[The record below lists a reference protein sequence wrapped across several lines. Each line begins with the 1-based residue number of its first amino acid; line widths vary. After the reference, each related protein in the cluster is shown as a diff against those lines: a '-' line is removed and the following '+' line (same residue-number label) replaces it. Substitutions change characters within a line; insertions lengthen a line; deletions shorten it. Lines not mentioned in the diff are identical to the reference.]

1 MGMLVKGLWHQDNP
15 PNQAGAFKR
24 PSSSFRNWPV
34 LHTLK
39 EKPSRYCLFVAK
51 ACPWAHRTL
60 IFLKL
65 KGLEDAIDV
74 FYVKPHMAEHG
85 WELEEAYKPINAK
98 YLHELY
104 TKSNPEYSGKVT
116 VPVLWDTE
124 DQVII
129 NNESADII
137 EMLNDDWNFIAKHPD
152 LDLMP
157 EHLRQERE
165 DLNAWVYEHI
175 NNAVYR
181 TGFASNQAVYEKEC
195 RALFA
200 ALDQL
205 EHQLSRQ
212 SYLFGDEICDT
223 DVRLFTTLVRFD
235 AVYVGHFKCNLK
247 MIREYSNLHAYML
260 RVYKRVKDTV
270 DIHSIKAHYY
280 QSHPWINPNGIVALG
295 VDEVFTEVK

>member
-1 MGMLVKGLWHQDNP
+1 M
-15 PNQAGAFKR
+15 
-24 PSSSFRNWPV
+24 
-34 LHTLK
+34 
-39 EKPSRYCLFVAK
+39 
-51 ACPWAHRTL
+51 
-60 IFLKL
+60 
-65 KGLEDAIDV
+65 
-74 FYVKPHMAEHG
+74 
-85 WELEEAYKPINAK
+85 
-98 YLHELY
+98 
-104 TKSNPEYSGKVT
+104 T

-137 EMLNDDWNFIAKHPD
+137 EMLNDDWSFVAKHPD

-157 EHLRQERE
+157 EYLRKERE
-165 DLNAWVYEHI
+165 DLNVWVYEHI

-181 TGFASNQAVYEKEC
+181 TGFASNQVVYEKEC
-195 RALFA
+195 RALFV

-205 EHQLSRQ
+205 EHQLSSQ
-212 SYLFGDEICDT
+212 SYLFGDKICDT
-223 DVRLFTTLVRFD
+223 DVRLFTTLIRFD

-260 RVYKRVKDTV
+260 RIYKRVKDTV

-295 VDEVFTEVK
+295 VEEVVTEVK